1 MQRRGLHLV
10 GRNTMSDSF
19 RSMLTQ
25 MDNLG
30 ATDLYLSADQTP
42 VYRINGKLSGLG
54 GNKLNGE
61 NLKLLAFGIMNNT
74 QTQQYEQELEVNM
87 SYEVSRIG
95 RFRVSLFS
103 QKQQP
108 ALVIR
113 RIPHEIPKPSDL
125 GIPQQVLETIHLRRG
140 LILITGPSGAGKSTS
155 FSSMLQDRSEF
166 ESSHIITFE
175 DPIEYVL
182 QHKQSVVNQREIGVD
197 TKSKH
202 QAMENALRQTPD
214 VIGIGE
220 IRSLDSLEQAISFAD
235 SGHLCIATIHAN
247 NASQT
252 IERILN
258 MFPKE
263 KSEQIL
269 LSLSLHLNAI
279 MAQQLVPNKNGQLV
293 AAFEVLLNTPRMSDL
308 IRNGNIQEMTE
319 HVERES
325 NSGMQSMD
333 QSLYELYRNGTISAE
348 TALEYANSYRNMR
361 LKMRLSAVDTASAQ

>member
-1 MQRRGLHLV
+1 
-10 GRNTMSDSF
+10 MSDSF